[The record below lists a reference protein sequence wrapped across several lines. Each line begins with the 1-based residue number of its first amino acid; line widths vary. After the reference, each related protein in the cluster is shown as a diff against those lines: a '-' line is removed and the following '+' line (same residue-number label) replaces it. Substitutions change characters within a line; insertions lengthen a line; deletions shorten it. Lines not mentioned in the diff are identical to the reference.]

1 MEEFSIRVIDLIAS
15 VPEGMVSS
23 YGRIAAMAGSPR
35 GARQVVRL
43 LHSSGSKFNLPWQRI
58 VAADGSISLPDEKG
72 DLQRALLVS
81 EGVSFTP
88 KGKVDLKAHL
98 WNP

>member
-1 MEEFSIRVIDLIAS
+1 MEEFSRRVIELIAA

-23 YGRIAAMAGSPR
+23 YGRIAALAGSPR

-43 LHSSGSKFNLPWQRI
+43 LHSAGRKFNLPWQRI
-58 VAADGSISLPDEKG
+58 VAADGSLSLPGEMG
-72 DLQRALLVS
+72 DLQRAMLES
-81 EGVSFTP
+81 EGVAFTP